1 MQLFAPSIAFVDL
14 ETTGT
19 TASHDRIIEVGVV
32 KVEEGKVS
40 KWQTIVNPESPI
52 PVTIQR
58 FTGITDSM
66 VVLSPTFAE
75 IRRELLEQ
83 LNGSVF
89 VAHNARF
96 DYGFLK
102 NEFRRLDI
110 NFKAKVLCTVKLSRK
125 FYPKESH
132 HNLDTVIARHG
143 LTCDARHRALGDA
156 KVLWDFLLSLYE
168 TWGEAAVN
176 NAVQE
181 LLKTPSLPSHLPQD
195 VLQEIPEAPG
205 VYLFYGVNE
214 VPLYVGK
221 SLNLRSRVL
230 SHFSGDHRTNKD
242 LKLSQEVRRIEW
254 IETAGELGALLREA
268 KLIKELMP
276 IFNRRLRRER
286 EWFTFQ
292 IQESGI
298 DQKTAPVLILVGT
311 QDVRFDSEVL
321 LYGLFQTKRKALKA
335 LREIARSN
343 QLCSI
348 RLGLEKGKGPCFAYQ
363 VKRCK
368 GVCVGKESP
377 VSHDLR
383 LATALAALRIKSWP
397 FHGRIGI
404 RENDEC
410 RGRTEIHVLDA
421 WRHLGTVYAETDLYN
436 LSDSNLSREFNADNY
451 RILVRYLR
459 SRQNRLD
466 LINFV

>member
-1 MQLFAPSIAFVDL
+1 MPLFAPSITFVDV

-19 TASHDRIIEVGVV
+19 TASHDRIMEVGIV
-32 KVEEGKVS
+32 KVEAGRVS
-40 KWQTIVNPESPI
+40 EWQTLVNPETHIPI
-52 PVTIQR
+52 TIQG

-66 VVLSPTFAE
+66 VAPAPIFAE
-75 IRRELLEQ
+75 IRRELLER
-83 LNGSVF
+83 LNDSVL

-132 HNLDTVIARHG
+132 HNLDAVMERHH
-143 LTCDARHRALGDA
+143 LNCEARHRALGDA
-156 KVLWDFLLSLYE
+156 KVLWEFLQSLYE
-168 TWGEAAVN
+168 AWGETAVNAAVH
-176 NAVQE
+176 E
-181 LLKTPSLPSHLPQD
+181 LLKTPSLPSNLPPD
-195 VLQEIPEAPG
+195 VLDDIPEVPG
-205 VYLFYGVNE
+205 VYLFYGENS

-221 SLNLRSRVL
+221 SLNLRSRVF

-276 IFNRRLRRER
+276 IHNRRLRRES
-286 EWFTFQ
+286 EWFTFE
-292 IQESGI
+292 IQESGTK
-298 DQKTAPVLILVGT
+298 QHTAPVLLLVGT
-311 QDVRFDSEVL
+311 QDVDFEREVP
-321 LYGLFQTKRKALKA
+321 LYGLFQTKRKALEK

-363 VKRCK
+363 VKRCN
-368 GVCVGKESP
+368 GVCAGKESP

-383 LATALAALRIKSWP
+383 LATALAALQIKSWP

-410 RGRTEIHVLDA
+410 RGRTEIHVLEA
-421 WRHLGTVYAETDLYN
+421 WRHLGTVCSETDLYN
-436 LSDSNLSREFNADNY
+436 LRDSDLSSEFNADNY

-466 LINFV
+466 LINLV